1 MQQSEISLDIPAT
14 FSSQEDSFELLIDK
28 FFLEENL
35 HKKNEIYRKIELAII
50 KNENINSAEINQKMA
65 DYFSKITEPNDFDKK
80 LIKLMLTSGWKVP
93 QDFPENDFFNIKE
106 PKNDFYIQDTE
117 IKIQDYKKS
126 YETSPIKIEECHKK
140 NFFNSLEIAFEY
152 LDYCLISNN
161 KNEVEYNKKNI
172 LRINVNGVE
181 LGFSMIGLN
190 DFLKNIKII
199 NERKELRFPEFVETL
214 DSEKKQFFEENFLT
228 LQARCI
234 LDKQMITDINFAKN
248 VVENAIDIRSSIE
261 SSRRGSFQNFSS
273 MRSSFQDS
281 SSRRNSF
288 QEYLPNSHKSHHNEV
303 KILKLEG
310 DKFVI
315 KDPDPTCFS
324 LLKSIF
330 CNCFDKKNQQENIQR
345 GRDQTPSSDHS
356 LHPSSSFIVDGGL
369 SLTSNRSDIF
379 LN

>member
-14 FSSQEDSFELLIDK
+14 FSRPEDSFKFLIDK
-28 FFLEENL
+28 FFLEESL
-35 HKKNEIYRKIELAII
+35 HKKNEIYRKIEMAII

-65 DYFSKITEPNDFDKK
+65 DYFSKITEPNDFNKK

-93 QDFPENDFFNIKE
+93 QDFPENDFLNIKE
-106 PKNDFYIQDTE
+106 SKNDFYIQDTE
-117 IKIQDYKKS
+117 IKIQDYKKI
-126 YETSPIKIEECHKK
+126 YEAPPIKIEERFQKE
-140 NFFNSLEIAFEY
+140 FFDSLKIAFEY

-161 KNEVEYNKKNI
+161 KNEMEYNKKNI
-172 LRINVNGVE
+172 LRIDVNGVE
-181 LGFSMIGLN
+181 LGFSATGFW
-190 DFLKNIKII
+190 DFLKDIKII
-199 NERKELRFPEFVETL
+199 NKRKELGFSEFVETL

-248 VVENAIDIRSSIE
+248 VVENAIDVRSSIE

-273 MRSSFQDS
+273 MRSSFQEP

-288 QEYLPNSHKSHHNEV
+288 QEYLPNLNKSHHNEG

-330 CNCFDKKNQQENIQR
+330 CNCFGKKYQQENIQR
-345 GRDQTPSSDHS
+345 GRDQAPSSDHS
-356 LHPSSSFIVDGGL
+356 LHPSSSFVVDGGL